1 MCICVFYLFYLWLI
15 AYLLCDRDITKNK
28 SAEVYIKVNE
38 HDCDIGYIEHVEL
51 VMTATYPKRGD
62 LSVDLTSAQGK
73 CFSALKLVASLMR
86 CPHNQTIQLLL
97 CMWSVWIV
105 MINIVK
111 ISEKFKKSYSA

>member
-1 MCICVFYLFYLWLI
+1 MI

-51 VMTATYPKRGD
+51 VLTATYPKRGD

-73 CFSALKLVASLMR
+73 RFSALTLVASLMR
-86 CPHNQTIQLLL
+86 CPHNQIIQLLL
-97 CMWSVWIV
+97 CMWSVCIV
-105 MINIVK
+105 IINILK
-111 ISEKFKKSYSA
+111 ICETFKK